1 MGKRNA
7 PLSEPDPEYPEDLSV
22 AIVRARFNRDITAAL
37 RDGAVE
43 RLRSAGIP
51 EDQIHT
57 FDVPGSFELPQA
69 AQRLDDQMPAPD
81 GLIALGAVI
90 QGETP
95 HFDYICQA
103 ATDGLQEVALQKPY
117 PVIFGVLTCD
127 TREQAEVRAGLT
139 EDDRHKGIA
148 SARALLEMLQ
158 HHRNVQQVASGTE

>member
-1 MGKRNA
+1 LGKRNA
-7 PLSEPDPEYPEDLSV
+7 PLSQPDPEYPEDLSV

-95 HFDYICQA
+95 HFSYICQA
-103 ATDGLQEVALQKPY
+103 ATDGLQEVALQKPF

-127 TREQAEVRAGLT
+127 TREQAEARAGLT

-158 HHRNVQQVASGTE
+158 HRRNVQQVASGTE